1 MHLSLAA
8 GALIGIVP
16 IIAVLVL
23 MINLNMAAAKAM
35 PIGWLVAVI
44 LAGVFWKMPVGWLS
58 AATLKGFLTALD
70 ILLIVFGAV
79 LLYYDMVE
87 SGAVSMVTK
96 SIMGLSK
103 DRRVQASLGWL
114 LVTFFEGAAGFG
126 TPGAIV
132 GPLLV
137 GIGFP
142 ALVAAPLVL
151 IYDSTPVSFGC
162 VGIPVWGGVGWTLN
176 VPSVQQALSAVG
188 IDYTYWVNRMV
199 GGWVGII
206 HGIIGTFV
214 PLLALYFLIKWT
226 KGSKK
231 DFREAIPQALIA
243 GLVFTVPY
251 VLIALFLGSE
261 LPSLLGSLVGL
272 GIFAWILKSGKF
284 KFSKT
289 YDFKEEDSQHKA
301 LEKEEE
307 KVKPQFGMFMAF
319 LPYILIALTLV
330 LTRTVPALKVLVT
343 KHWLLH
349 WSKILGTSVGWKM
362 KLANNPGLYFVIIVL
377 LSHWFFKMKK
387 NQISKAWKVTSSKM
401 VPVAIALG
409 FAIALSQ
416 VMILSGN
423 NPAHIDSMLIMIA
436 KGTAAIT
443 GKAYSLV
450 APFIGVLG
458 AYMAGSNTVSDIMFS
473 GFQYETAGILHI
485 SRTITLAQQVVG
497 GAIGNMICVHN
508 VVAVC
513 ATVGI
518 IGSEGKVIKRNLA
531 PMFIYALAAG
541 ILGTIFI
548 LLLPH
553 LF

>member
-8 GALIGIVP
+8 GALIGIIP

-44 LAGVFWKMPVGWLS
+44 LAVIFWRMPTTWWV
-58 AATLKGFLTALD
+58 AATLNGFLTALD

-96 SIMGLSK
+96 SIMGLSG

-132 GPLLV
+132 APLLV

-142 ALVAAPLVL
+142 AMIAAPLALV
-151 IYDSTPVSFGC
+151 YDSTPVSFGC

-176 VPSVQQALSAVG
+176 VPKVQQALSAVG

-206 HGIIGTFV
+206 NGIIGTFI

-226 KGSKK
+226 KGTNK
-231 DFREAIPQALIA
+231 DFREAIPQALMA

-251 VLIALFLGSE
+251 VLIAVFIGSE

-284 KFSKT
+284 KFSKN
-289 YDFKEEDSQHKA
+289 YDFKEEDKQHEA
-301 LEKEEE
+301 LEKEE
-307 KVKPQFGMFMAF
+307 KLLKPKFSMFTAF
-319 LPYILIALTLV
+319 LPYLLIALTLV
-330 LTRTVPALKVLVT
+330 LTRTVPMLKVLVT
-343 KHWLLH
+343 KHWLIH
-349 WSKILGTSVGWKM
+349 WGKMLGTNINWTM
-362 KLANNPGLYFVIIVL
+362 KLANNPGLYFVIIVI
-377 LSHWFFKMKK
+377 LSHWFFRMKK
-387 NQISKAWKVTSSKM
+387 DQVSKAWKVTSSKM

-409 FAIALSQ
+409 FAIALSK

-436 KGTAAIT
+436 KAVAAGT

-473 GFQYETAGILHI
+473 GFQYETASILHI
-485 SRTITLAQQVVG
+485 SRTITLAEQVVG
-497 GAIGNMICVHN
+497 GAVGNMICVHN

-518 IGSEGKVIKRNLA
+518 IGKEGKVIKRNLA
-531 PMFIYALAAG
+531 PMFIYAIAAG